1 MRVPTRGNQTLDL
14 ILSNMPHV
22 YNKDLVQTFPP
33 FDLSVHLVVSL
44 EPKPRSRHN
53 TGSRRCFTRRD
64 TRASRKCE
72 LGRYFG
78 SIDWSILDSVQ
89 DCESKLQLFQD
100 LVKIGLDT
108 IMPLKTVKLH
118 VNDPPWVTAE
128 FKALIKARQKAFAQG
143 DTEGYRHLRNI
154 SNRERKVCRGK
165 FYAPKVANL
174 KTTKPSQCGEKL
186 K

>member
-1 MRVPTRGNQTLDL
+1 M
-14 ILSNMPHV
+14 
-22 YNKDLVQTFPP
+22 
-33 FDLSVHLVVSL
+33 
-44 EPKPRSRHN
+44 
-53 TGSRRCFTRRD
+53 
-64 TRASRKCE
+64 
-72 LGRYFG
+72 
-78 SIDWSILDSVQ
+78 Q

-154 SNRERKVCRGK
+154 TNRERKVCRGSSTLRK
-165 FYAPKVANL
+165 SL
-174 KTTKPSQCGEKL
+174 TSRQPSLASGGEKL